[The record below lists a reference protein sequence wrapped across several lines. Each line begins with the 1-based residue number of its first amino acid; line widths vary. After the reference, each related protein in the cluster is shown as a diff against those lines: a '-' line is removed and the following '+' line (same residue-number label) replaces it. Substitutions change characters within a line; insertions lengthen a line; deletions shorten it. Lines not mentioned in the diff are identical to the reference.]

1 MMMSNQLLTP
11 PESETETSPNPDT
24 PLLWSRV
31 QDVEGSFWRSLAEN
45 VRERIS
51 PAKQPPLLL
60 QSKAVSVADP
70 FHQDP
75 MWVEILD
82 DFRDVFFPKK
92 LPPLQLQ
99 SHEVAVVDPMARPR
113 DRASSLISVGVHL
126 ALLAG
131 LIALAFWHPKK
142 PIVAQVI
149 PPPNFNITPFVP
161 FSPSPQASGGGG
173 GGGDRDVLQA
183 AKGKLPKLDK
193 TQFVPPDE
201 IIRNPKPKLVVEP
214 TVVMPPNLKLPNNN
228 MPNLGD
234 PSTVVHG
241 PASNGTGS
249 NGGIG
254 SGKSG
259 GIGSGSGAGVG
270 PGQGGGYGGGLYRVG
285 GGVSPPVAIYMPQ
298 AEFSE
303 QARMAKYQGQC
314 VVEVVVDA
322 NGMPRNPRIVQH
334 LGMGLDQK
342 ALEAVKQYRFKP
354 AMLAGHPV
362 AVDINVIVDFHIY

>member
-1 MMMSNQLLTP
+1 MMSNQLLVP
-11 PESETETSPNPDT
+11 PEIETENTLKPDA
-24 PLLWSRV
+24 PLLWTHV
-31 QDVEGSFWRSLAEN
+31 QEVEGSFWSSLVEN
-45 VRERIS
+45 VRERIA
-51 PAKQPPLLL
+51 PVRQPPLVL
-60 QSKAVSVADP
+60 QSKAVAVPDR
-70 FHQDP
+70 FHQEP
-75 MWVEILD
+75 LWAEIRD
-82 DFRDVFFPKK
+82 DFRDVFFPAK

-99 SHEVAVVDPMARPR
+99 SHEIPVIDPLAPPR
-113 DRASSLISVGVHL
+113 DRTSSMISIGVHVV
-126 ALLAG
+126 LLAVIIG
-131 LIALAFWHPKK
+131 LMFWHPKK
-142 PIVAQVI
+142 HVAEVI
-149 PPPNFNITPFVP
+149 PPPHFNITPFVP
-161 FSPSPQASGGGG
+161 FSASEQASGGGG
-173 GGGDRDVLQA
+173 GGGDRSLMQA
-183 AKGKLPKLDK
+183 AQGKLPKLAK

-201 IIRNPKPKLVVEP
+201 VIRNPKPKLTVEP
-214 TVVMPPNLKLPNNN
+214 TVVMPENLKLPNNN
-228 MPNLGD
+228 LPNLGD

-254 SGKSG
+254 SGQSG

-322 NGMPRNPRIVQH
+322 NGNPRNPRVVQH

-342 ALEAVKQYRFKP
+342 ALEAVRQYRFKP

>member
-1 MMMSNQLLTP
+1 MMSNQLLIP
-11 PESETETSPNPDT
+11 PEIETENTPEANQ
-24 PLLWSRV
+24 PLLWSNIEA
-31 QDVEGSFWRSLAEN
+31 EGSVWQSLAEN
-45 VRERIS
+45 VREKLFPVR
-51 PAKQPPLLL
+51 QPPLHLE
-60 QSKAVSVADP
+60 SKPVAVADP
-70 FHQDP
+70 FHEDP
-75 MWVEILD
+75 IWLEIRD

-92 LPPLQLQ
+92 QPPLQLQ
-99 SHEVAVVDPMARPR
+99 SHEIAVVDPMARPR
-113 DRASSLISVGVHL
+113 DRASSLISAGIHL
-126 ALLAG
+126 VIVAIIL
-131 LIALAFWHPKK
+131 ALAFWHPKK
-142 PIVAQVI
+142 PLVAEVV
-149 PPPNFNITPFVP
+149 PPPNFNITPFMP
-161 FSPSPQASGGGG
+161 FTATQQAAGGGG

-183 AKGKLPKLDK
+183 AKGKLPTVAK

-201 IIRNPKPKLVVEP
+201 IIRNPKPKLAVAP
-214 TVVMPPNLKLPNNN
+214 TVVMPENLKLPNNN

-285 GGVSPPVAIYMPQ
+285 GGVTPPVAIYMPQ

-322 NGMPRNPRIVQH
+322 KGMPRNPRIVQH
-334 LGMGLDQK
+334 LGMGLDEK
-342 ALEAVKQYRFKP
+342 AIEAVKQYRFKP
-354 AMLAGHPV
+354 AMMAGHPV